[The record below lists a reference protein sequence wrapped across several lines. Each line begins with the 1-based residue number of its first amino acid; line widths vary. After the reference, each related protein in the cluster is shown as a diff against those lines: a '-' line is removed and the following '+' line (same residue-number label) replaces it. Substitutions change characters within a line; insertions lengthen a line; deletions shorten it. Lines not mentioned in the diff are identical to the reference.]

1 MNLAIQT
8 LNKETKPLTMI
19 SNFPTFA
26 VVTFNAGGNPVLA
39 CKASPFISTKQINH
53 QFFSCIIK

>member
-8 LNKETKPLTMI
+8 SIKRRKLLTMI

-26 VVTFNAGGNPVLA
+26 VVTFNAGGNPALA
-39 CKASPFISTKQINH
+39 CKASPFISTK
-53 QFFSCIIK
+53 